1 MMGDVMPSKRRALE
15 RDVRKYD
22 KDLKSKSYDI
32 YCRVL
37 QIFLQSYPEEVRF
50 KVLGLVRS
58 KNFLELLSWA
68 DSYGGALHSTAAEA
82 YAASQ
87 LVALI
92 KKYPFPAA
100 SLKPLAFE
108 KAIGKFLL
116 AEKRCRRYNLK
127 FRGANLYA
135 TFHLGSDLDRLKRR
149 IAYVLGESPELS
161 AIYDR
166 GLISVYGECNFGP
179 GASIGVHGRSTNLA
193 RKLLSEK
200 WTCTPSA
207 LPYAV
212 AAMTH
217 DHHIYELL
225 LSRPGGYVDM
235 DPLRL
240 RDAIVARTQLV
251 RNNKIVTVPKTTLVD
266 RTIAVEP
273 LLNGYLQKGTDNYMR
288 RLLKRVGTDLSD
300 QGRNQHLA
308 RLGSL
313 PNSKDPFVTID
324 LSLASDSIS
333 SALVRALLPPDWYH
347 FLDAIRSPTYTLP
360 GSPLDR
366 RYEKFVSMGNG
377 FCFPL
382 ETLIFASV
390 CSLYSKPADFS
401 VYGDDI
407 VVRQSV
413 AGKVVKTL
421 WALGFRHNPDKTF
434 LEGQFRESCGA
445 DWFAGRDIRP
455 LTLDYEFDS
464 LNSLI
469 KFHNMSLSKPLWGL
483 FFSEV
488 REYIRELVPLEIR
501 LQRPY
506 KGSVYGAFEV
516 PLDMFQSSNF
526 SCWDRDI
533 QAWSWYEIV
542 LKGVPDRDVS
552 KSERYP
558 TLLTM
563 AAVRGSLSSMPFA
576 KRRITSQSIRRMSYA
591 GSTSS
596 WIPPEYR

>member
-1 MMGDVMPSKRRALE
+1 MSSRRRALE

-22 KDLKSKSYDI
+22 RDLAKRSFGI
-32 YCRVL
+32 YQRML
-37 QIFLQSYPEEVRF
+37 EIYLRNYPEEVRD
-50 KVLGLVRS
+50 KVLGLVRA
-58 KNFLELLSWA
+58 KDFETLLSWA
-68 DSYGGALHSTAAEA
+68 DSYGGALHPTAATA
-82 YAASQ
+82 FAASQ

-92 KKYPFPAA
+92 KKYPFPAP
-100 SLKPLAFE
+100 SLKPKAFE
-108 KAIGKFLL
+108 RAIGKFLL
-116 AEKRCRRYNLK
+116 AEARCRRYNLK
-127 FRGANLYA
+127 FRGNSLYS
-135 TFHLGSDLDRLKRR
+135 TFHLGSDLDRLKRW

-161 AIYDR
+161 AIYDG

-225 LSRPGGYVDM
+225 LRRRDGFVDM

-240 RDAIVARTQLV
+240 RDAIVAKTQLV
-251 RNNKIVTVPKTTLVD
+251 HFNKIVTVPKTTLVD

-273 LLNGYLQKGTDNYMR
+273 LLNGYLQKGIDNYMR
-288 RLLKRVGTDLSD
+288 RLLKRVGVDLSD
-300 QGRNQHLA
+300 QSRNQLLA
-308 RLGSL
+308 KAGSHSGQ
-313 PNSKDPFVTID
+313 NDPFVTID
-324 LSLASDSIS
+324 LSLASDSVS
-333 SALVRALLPPDWYH
+333 SGLVRALLPPDWYH
-347 FLDAIRSPTYTLP
+347 FLDAIRSPAFKLP
-360 GSPLDR
+360 GSDLAV

-413 AGKVVKTL
+413 AGRVIKTL

-434 LEGQFRESCGA
+434 LQGDFRESCGA
-445 DWFAGRDIRP
+445 DWFAGVEIRP

-469 KFHNMSLSKPLWGL
+469 KFHNMSLSKPFWSL
-483 FFSEV
+483 FFAEV
-488 REYIRELVPLEIR
+488 REFIRDLVPLELR

-506 KGSVYGAFEV
+506 KGVVYGAFEV
-516 PLDMFQSSNF
+516 PLDMFQASPFSS
-526 SCWDRDI
+526 WDRDI
-533 QAWSWYEIV
+533 QAWGWYELV
-542 LKGVPDRDVS
+542 LKGVPDRGVS
-552 KSERYP
+552 RHDGFP
-558 TLLTM
+558 TVLAM
-563 AAVRGSLSSMPFA
+563 AAVRGSLSSLPFA
-576 KRRITSQSIRRMSYA
+576 QRRMTSQSVRHVSYA

-596 WIPPEYR
+596 WIPPEFA